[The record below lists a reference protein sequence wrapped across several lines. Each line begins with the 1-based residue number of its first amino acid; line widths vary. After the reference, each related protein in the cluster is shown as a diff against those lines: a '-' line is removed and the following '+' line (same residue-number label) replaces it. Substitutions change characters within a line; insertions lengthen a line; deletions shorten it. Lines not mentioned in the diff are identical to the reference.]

1 MILEIY
7 CDGSAQ
13 PNPGPSGYGIVVLKN
28 GVKAVEIYEYLGYG
42 TNQIAE
48 MIALR

>member
-1 MILEIY
+1 MLEIY

-13 PNPGPSGYGIVVLKN
+13 PNPGPSGYGIVVIKN
-28 GVKAVEIYEYLGYG
+28 GVRVAEIYEYLGQG